1 MKHSNFFIH
10 PLTFLLTALLSL
22 PAWMGAVGQTCNLVR
37 NPGFEDGFQ
46 ANNLNL
52 LPYAT
57 QWYNGCNNPCNGYTC
72 NINGTGNTPDLM
84 DVNSTN
90 PGQNGTTSLH
100 GAHSPYQGNRW
111 AHFGSIESFYG
122 RLYEAPVCGLLY
134 RLRLRISTPENIPAS
149 SFNVLLRNGLGT
161 GINCSPSK
169 GISSVS
175 GVFNPSGW
183 VLVTDTFSLSE
194 TESAQNFNRIFF
206 QSVDGTSGGTGV
218 YIDSVDI
225 NPYKMIA
232 GKDDTV
238 CMPRPYTLGPVCGIP
253 LDSGSYFWASVPL
266 DSSLLGQEHAANP
279 VVTPDST
286 TMYILALYDSLNPC
300 GILAD
305 TVILY
310 DRGCCVPL
318 TGDVYLIDT
327 TLSSAGT
334 VNMNYDFSVVG
345 SVELT
350 GGGTFIFNAADVV
363 ISKEATITV
372 TDNTTLEIVNASH
385 LHACDTMWHRLFI
398 ENGSQVEVN
407 GNSIIEDA
415 DYALYIED
423 GAAYTIDGAIFNR
436 NYRHMQIVA
445 PSGSPSLAVGTITD
459 SRFLC
464 QTTASIGGSPVHEL
478 LLPPRDND
486 TTNIAIFAT
495 GARAI
500 KVGAI
505 GSGNQFDNAGFG
517 VSAYDL
523 DEVEIRNNTMTDMRY
538 TGISVWESGSG
549 GADVDIVGN
558 SVSRSRYGIH
568 CYDNPGSEM
577 RIDSNTVTFAGMTS
591 PPQVMTGIGVIEIT
605 PGNSSSPNL
614 LRIMDNEVLHAP
626 CGIHIANLFGMT
638 FSSTVYVGENT
649 ITHTK
654 VPNDAQAGILMQNVS
669 GAVIKGNNISH
680 PSSSVNWWETGIRCD
695 GTTNMFFCNNTHH
708 IGNGFFFD
716 NDNRPTTMLVQDTMH
731 YNQTGIFLN
740 YAIIGA
746 QGGTEPNDNVWTTAT
761 SWSGSNPHIMSY
773 GSGSIGTLSP
783 FHVHGSGLQ
792 YFPTYREDDNSGIA
806 VPNPTTTKKT
816 WSLGCYFSPPSYKAE
831 DENPS
836 LTEVLEMVS
845 DAQEVQPSSDRE
857 HSILWNGQFGLY
869 RKLLADEE
877 LRYSDGALNSY
888 FEEKDAGNMGR
899 LHRAMSEFNQLRNG
913 GMDMAAAE
921 NLELAAYITSELLP
935 EQRLAEVLGIL
946 RMYAD
951 NLTQIDT
958 TAQAR
963 LRVIAAMCP
972 LDEGFG
978 VYIARSTLLK
988 IETPPRQYVS
998 ECEQVPSP
1006 AEYKAEQVAVEVAFR
1021 AYPNPNNGNM
1031 NVEYNLQEGER
1042 GMLSIFTIV
1051 GELLTQ
1057 RQLDPS
1063 RTVLNLELGEIR
1075 SGMYLIRVDVDGQ
1088 QRFVER
1094 ISIMQP

>member
-1 MKHSNFFIH
+1 MRTMNINTRT
-10 PLTFLLTALLSL
+10 PILILLTALLTL
-22 PAWMGAVGQTCNLVR
+22 PPWMGAVGQTCNYIQ
-37 NPGFEDGFQ
+37 NPSFESGFQ

-57 QWYNGCNNPCNGYTC
+57 LWYNGCNNPCNGYTC
-72 NINGTGNTPDLM
+72 NTDGTGNTPDLM
-84 DVNSTN
+84 DANSTN
-90 PGQNGTTSLH
+90 PNMNGTTSQH
-100 GAHSPYQGNRW
+100 GAHYPFEGDRW
-111 AHFGSIESFYG
+111 AHIGSIESFYG
-122 RLYEAPVCGLLY
+122 RLYETPQCGLLY
-134 RLRLRISTPENIPAS
+134 RWRMRVSTPENAAVS
-149 SFNVLLRNGLGT
+149 GFTLVLRKGSGT

-169 GISSVS
+169 DIGIVG

-183 VLVTDTFSLSE
+183 VLIADTFSM
-194 TESAQNFNRIFF
+194 SAAEEAQDFNRIFF
-206 QSVDGTSGGTGV
+206 QNHAFTEV

-238 CMPRPYTLGPVCGIP
+238 CMPRPYTLGPDCGIP
-253 LDSGSYFWASVPL
+253 LNSGSYFWTSVPL

-300 GILAD
+300 GVLAD

-327 TLSSAGT
+327 TLSSGGT

-345 SVELT
+345 SVEFT

-363 ISKEATITV
+363 ISKEASITV
-372 TDNTTLEIVNASH
+372 TGNTTLEIVNASH
-385 LHACDTMWHRLFI
+385 LHACDTMWHRIFI
-398 ENGSQVEVN
+398 ENGSQVEVSDS
-407 GNSIIEDA
+407 SIIEDA

-423 GAAYTIDGAIFNR
+423 GAAYTIDEAIFNR

-464 QTTASIGGSPVHEL
+464 QTTASISNPTPVHEL
-478 LLPPRDND
+478 LLPPRDSD

-500 KVGAI
+500 KVGAT

-523 DEVEIRNNTMTDMRY
+523 DEVEIRDNTMTDMRY

-605 PGNSSSPNL
+605 PGNSSNPNL

-638 FSSTVYVGENT
+638 LSSAVYVGENT

-669 GAVIKGNNISH
+669 GAVIKGNNVSN
-680 PSSSVNWWETGIRCD
+680 PTSSVNWWETGIRCD
-695 GTTNMFFCNNTHH
+695 GTTNMFFCDTLHH
-708 IGNGFFFD
+708 IGNGLFFD
-716 NDNRPTTMLVQDTMH
+716 NDNRPTTLLVQNVMEANH
-731 YNQTGIFLN
+731 RGILLN
-740 YAIIGA
+740 NAIIGA
-746 QGGTEPNDNVWTTAT
+746 QGSLSAEPNDNKWIGG
-761 SWSGSNPHIMSY
+761 SWDDPNIECRGNDAN
-773 GSGSIGTLSP
+773 GTLSP
-783 FHVHGSGLQ
+783 FVVHGSVPPYYPVFRTG
-792 YFPTYREDDNSGIA
+792 EDGGTPVQAPS
-806 VPNPTTTKKT
+806 TTKKNWT
-816 WSLGCYFSPPSYKAE
+816 LGCYFSPPSYKFEEENPAVAEALAMIAE
-831 DENPS
+831 DGEAMS
-836 LTEVLEMVS
+836 T
-845 DAQEVQPSSDRE
+845 DRARSME
-857 HSILWNGQFGLY
+857 WNGQFGLY

-877 LRYSDGALNSY
+877 LRHSDEGLSSY
-888 FEEKDAGNMGR
+888 FVEKDTGNMGV
-899 LHRAMSEFNQLRNG
+899 LYRAMSAFNQLRNG
-913 GMDMAAAE
+913 GMDIAASE
-921 NLELAAYITSELLP
+921 SLAMTASISSDLLP

-946 RMYAD
+946 RLSAAELVQLDSMS
-951 NLTQIDT
+951 
-958 TAQAR
+958 R
-963 LRVIAAMCP
+963 LRLREIAVMCP
-972 LDEGFG
+972 IDEGFG
-978 VYIARSTLLK
+978 VYIARAALRK
-988 IETPPRQYVS
+988 IDRFPMHYMS
-998 ECEQVPSP
+998 ECERTPAPAQVKPHGSFDGRI
-1006 AEYKAEQVAVEVAFR
+1006 AKF
-1021 AYPNPNNGNM
+1021 YPNPNNGVM
-1031 NVEYNLQEGER
+1031 MLEHDLQSEER
-1042 GMLSIFTIV
+1042 GTLSIYS
-1051 GELLTQ
+1051 LLGQ
-1057 RQLDPS
+1057 RLLGRQLDAS
-1063 RTVLNLELGEIR
+1063 QNVIELDLGIL
-1075 SGMYLIRVDVDGQ
+1075 SPGTYLCIVDIEGQ
-1088 QRFVER
+1088 QRIVEKV
-1094 ISIMQP
+1094 SILK